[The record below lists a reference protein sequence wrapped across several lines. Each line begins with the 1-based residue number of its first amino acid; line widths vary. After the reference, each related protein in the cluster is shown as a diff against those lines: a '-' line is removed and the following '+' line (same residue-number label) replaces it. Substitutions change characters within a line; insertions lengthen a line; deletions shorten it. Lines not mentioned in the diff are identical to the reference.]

1 MCDTQPHRWVAMLT
15 PQQMGAIQ
23 IFQNFLRVPGAPR
36 CNVPG
41 WCASGVVLT
50 FSVTK

>member
-41 WCASGVVLT
+41 WCVSGVVLT